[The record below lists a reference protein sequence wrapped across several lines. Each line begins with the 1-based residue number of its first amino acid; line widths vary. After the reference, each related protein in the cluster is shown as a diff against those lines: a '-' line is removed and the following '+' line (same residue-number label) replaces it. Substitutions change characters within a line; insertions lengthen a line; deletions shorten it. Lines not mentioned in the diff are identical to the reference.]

1 MVRKTGVLL
10 FGVFFLA
17 CSLSAR
23 LDDSADQYAPEG
35 EAEEDKSD
43 VVDRFAPHIG
53 AGLDWALSDWLAL
66 SADARYNIVKTW
78 VEELPREGRIGEV
91 DPTKLDQINLSA
103 LTLTLG
109 LKFYF

>member
-1 MVRKTGVLL
+1 
-10 FGVFFLA
+10 LA

-35 EAEEDKSD
+35 EAEEDKNG

-53 AGLDWALSDWLAL
+53 AGLDWALSNWLAL
-66 SADARYNIVKTW
+66 SVDARYNIVKTW

-91 DPTKLDQINLSA
+91 VPTKLDQINLSA